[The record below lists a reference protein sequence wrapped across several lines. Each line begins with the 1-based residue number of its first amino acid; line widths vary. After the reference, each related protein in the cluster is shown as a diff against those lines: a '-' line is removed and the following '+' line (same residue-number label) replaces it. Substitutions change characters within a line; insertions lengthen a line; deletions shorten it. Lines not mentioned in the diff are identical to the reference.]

1 MGPKAGAATTSQR
14 RPAPETDTAEILT
27 RVARVVPAIKEA
39 SMKIEQDRR
48 IPPALLEALHKEKL
62 FRLLLPKDFGGEE
75 IDPLTFFKAISAIA
89 EADSSTAWCL
99 CQANGCSTASAYVD
113 LHVAEAIW
121 GNDPKAVVA
130 WGPGKAEAVRK
141 DDGYTVTGRWQF
153 ASGSRHATWLGARMP
168 LTLPNGEDSY
178 RVLFFPSGKAEMKDI
193 WNVLG
198 LRGTASD
205 GYSIKDVFIQQDF
218 MATRD
223 VEPEERRYDAP
234 LYLIHA
240 NIHYATGFSGVALG
254 IARAMLEEFK
264 ELASKKV
271 PNRLTQR
278 LCENP
283 IIQLAVA
290 KAEARIRSARALM
303 LSEWYEI
310 WDEIVETHEFT
321 EDARMRLRFS
331 ATYCIHEAKDVIDA
345 LYDASGATTIFSSN
359 RMQKHFRDIHTL
371 TQQGQGRLMYM
382 QVAGQHLMGLEADM
396 PEPT

>member
-1 MGPKAGAATTSQR
+1 MGPEAGTETTSR
-14 RPAPETDTAEILT
+14 RPAPETDTADILA
-27 RVARVVPAIKEA
+27 RVARVAPAIKEA
-39 SMKIEQDRR
+39 SIQIEQDRR
-48 IPPALLEALHKEKL
+48 IPLDLLKALHKEKL

-75 IDPLTFFKAISAIA
+75 VDPLTFFQAISAIA
-89 EADSSTAWCL
+89 ENDASTSWCL
-99 CQANGCSTASAYVD
+99 CQANGCSTASAYVEP
-113 LHVAEAIW
+113 HVAETIW

-130 WGPGKAEAVRK
+130 WGPGKAEAVYK
-141 DDGYTVTGRWQF
+141 DDGYVVTGRWQF
-153 ASGSRHATWLGARMP
+153 ASGRRHATWLGARMP
-168 LTLPNGEDSY
+168 LTLPNGEEAY
-178 RVLFFPSGKAEMKDI
+178 RVMFFPSGEAEMEDI

-218 MATRD
+218 MATRN
-223 VEPEERRYDAP
+223 VEAEERRYDAP

-271 PNRLTQR
+271 PNRLKQR
-278 LCENP
+278 LCENQV
-283 IIQLAVA
+283 IQLEVA

-303 LSEWYEI
+303 LSEWREI
-310 WDEIVETHEFT
+310 WDEIVSTHEFT

-331 ATYCIHEAKDVIDA
+331 ATYCIHEAKDVVDA

-359 RMQKHFRDIHTL
+359 SMQKYFRDIHTL

-382 QVAGQHLMGLEADM
+382 QIAGAHLMGLKADM
-396 PEPT
+396 PEPS